1 MSLAESSSADLSASE
16 RLIGRL
22 AQLAAQDREWI
33 LARLSA
39 GAKANLLRHLDQGE
53 TTQITDRPRTLDDER
68 VLDNVEG
75 ETVARYLAGEPSW
88 VVALIL
94 SLRAWRWEQPVLM
107 KLPPVARLEVNQLRH
122 SLPRPSA
129 AMRSLVTRTLREQL
143 ATSPA
148 GPRFEDLLDQVRDRA
163 P

>member
-1 MSLAESSSADLSASE
+1 MSLVDGTPAELSASE

-22 AQLAAQDREWI
+22 AQLAARDREWI
-33 LARLSA
+33 LAHLSA
-39 GAKANLLRHLDQGE
+39 GAKANLLRHLGQGE
-53 TTQITDRPRTLDDER
+53 TTAAADRPLALDDER
-68 VLDNVEG
+68 VLDGVEG
-75 ETVARYLAGEPSW
+75 ETVASYLAGEPSW
-88 VVALIL
+88 VTALIL
-94 SLRAWRWEQPVLM
+94 SLRAWRWEQPVLL

-129 AMRSLVTRTLREQL
+129 AMRSLVTRTLRERL
-143 ATSPA
+143 AASPS